1 MNIKQAK
8 EFGKA
13 SMETTV
19 EFAKTCWPQIVGLI
33 ILGVL
38 LEEVFGD

>member
-8 EFGKA
+8 EVCKA

-19 EFAKTCWPQIVGLI
+19 EFVKTCWPQIVGLI
-33 ILGVL
+33 ILGAL
-38 LEEVFGD
+38 LEELLEE